1 MMQQAMAS
9 EVNRVDVDWGSPP
22 SSSRVPALKSSQR
35 RTVFGWSALLA
46 LFLILAQMSTFS
58 LPRPVAGFDEVAH
71 LDYAIQLGKGNLPT
85 WDTTYS
91 VELRQIGYC
100 AGTLWTPSNDCSEQ
114 VGSLDSI
121 FPNNHSYE
129 AQHPPIGYLPAA
141 VTWAMG
147 VERIADPISQL
158 AVMRASNLFWA
169 FAFVLL
175 LAILVSLLTRYLWVA
190 LAAVVFT
197 ATNPQLVGSLSYLT
211 NDAAAPAIGCLLAIS
226 AVIAYRTKAP
236 LRLLSPVVALVVSVG
251 VLAGLTKLTF
261 AVVPLSF
268 LIFAVLTRR
277 RNLAILSATQIG
289 ALVGVNLAYSLILAA
304 RSQLS
309 AREVW
314 AELLGFSTGMPFT
327 PLEVINS
334 AAGTVGIFLDEDL
347 IWGPVR
353 PTPTAYLA
361 FGLVSG
367 AFFVLSLVRDKGS
380 EVVVP
385 DQALI
390 GRSTVVAAIVSAVG
404 WTLYMYSL
412 GGYVWEFPPRYLVPL
427 VPVMGIAAM
436 GAFRSYRKVLWFY
449 VAAGVVI
456 ATFLSGPLGSRSSNL
471 SRLLEFVA

>member
-1 MMQQAMAS
+1 MQQAVAY
-9 EVNRVDVDWGSPP
+9 VADRGDVDWGSPP
-22 SSSRVPALKSSQR
+22 PFSRVAALKSSR
-35 RTVFGWSALLA
+35 RRAVFGWSALLA

-85 WDTTYS
+85 WDTVYS
-91 VELRQIGYC
+91 DELRRIGYC

-121 FPNNHSYE
+121 FPSNHSYE

-141 VTWAMG
+141 MAWAMG
-147 VERIADPISQL
+147 VERVDDPVSQL
-158 AVMRASNLFWA
+158 ALMRASNLFWA
-169 FAFVLL
+169 FAFILL
-175 LAILVSLLTRYLWVA
+175 VALLVSLLTRHLWVA

-226 AVIAYRTKAP
+226 AVVAYRTKAP
-236 LRLLSPVVALVVSVG
+236 VRLMSPVVILVVSVG
-251 VLAGLTKLTF
+251 LLSGLTKLTF

-268 LIFAVLTRR
+268 LIFAVLARR
-277 RNLAILSATQIG
+277 RNLAVLSATQII
-289 ALVGVNLAYSLILAA
+289 ALVGVNLAYSSILAA
-304 RSQLS
+304 RSRLS
-309 AREVW
+309 ASEVW
-314 AELLGFSTGMPFT
+314 AELLGFSAGMPFT
-327 PLEVINS
+327 PLEVVNS

-361 FGLVSG
+361 LGLVSG
-367 AFFVLSLVRDKGS
+367 AFFVLSLVRDRGTES
-380 EVVVP
+380 LVP

-390 GRSTVVAAIVSAVG
+390 GRATVVAAIVSAVG

-412 GGYVWEFPPRYLVPL
+412 GGYVWEFPPRYLIPL

-436 GAFRSYRKVLWFY
+436 GAFRAYRKVLWVY
-449 VAAGVVI
+449 VASGVVV
-456 ATFLSGPLGSRSSNL
+456 AVFFSGPLGSRSANF
-471 SRLLEFVA
+471 SRLLEYVA